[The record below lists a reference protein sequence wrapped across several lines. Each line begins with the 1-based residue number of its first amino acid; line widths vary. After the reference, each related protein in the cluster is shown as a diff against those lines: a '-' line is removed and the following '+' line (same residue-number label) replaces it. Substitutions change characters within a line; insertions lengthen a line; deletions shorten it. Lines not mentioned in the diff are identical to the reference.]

1 LDAVL
6 PKNSSR
12 QAGANRWWKRWR
24 TICKRSF
31 PECRASAH
39 VIYSFAFRFNI
50 TAKKEVLKY
59 NKMTQSDFVNYLEE
73 EEIQIFE
80 VQSLKNRLDL
90 GNRTINEIV
99 ENLTSI
105 GFLSRVERGK
115 YCRANFRDE
124 NVIGT
129 FLAKDSAIA
138 YWSAL
143 NLHGLTEQFPNKI
156 FIQTIQLKKEAE
168 FAGTTYQF
176 IKIQPSKRTGIVFNG
191 YGNYKYPIT
200 DIEKTIVDCFDLPQY
215 SGGFAEL
222 IRAFCNAKLNAKKL
236 MDYSSAVDNIAAI
249 KRLGFLAEL
258 FEKRNLSSFVRF
270 AKSKV
275 NRSYNLFDTFGENS
289 GKPNNDWYLRMNLSK
304 ENILGIAQNQ
314 Y

>member
-1 LDAVL
+1 M
-6 PKNSSR
+6 PRKGR
-12 QAGANRWWKRWR
+12 ITKYI
-24 TICKRSF
+24 TIEQMDF
-31 PECRASAH
+31 
-39 VIYSFAFRFNI
+39 
-50 TAKKEVLKY
+50 LKY
-59 NKMTQSDFVNYLEE
+59 LEA
-73 EEIQIFE
+73 EEIQVFSVE
-80 VQSLKNRLDL
+80 DTKNFHFQ
-90 GNRTINEIV
+90 GEITNELL
-99 ENLTSI
+99 ENLTKKK
-105 GFLSRVERGK
+105 FLTRIERGK

-124 NVIGT
+124 NVIGA
-129 FLAKDSAIA
+129 FLAKESAIA

-156 FIQTIQLKKEAE
+156 FIQTTQLKKDVE

-176 IKIQPSKRTGIVFNG
+176 VKIQANKRTGIIFNG

-222 IRAFCNAKLNAKKL
+222 IRAFYNTKLNAKKL
-236 MDYSSAVDNIAAI
+236 IDYCDAVNNIAVI

-258 FEKRNLSSFVRF
+258 FEKKSLNSFVKF

-275 NRSYNLFDTFGENS
+275 NRSYNLFDIFGENT
-289 GKPNNDWYLRMNLSK
+289 GKPSNEWYLRMNLSK
-304 ENILGIAQNQ
+304 ENILEIVQNR